1 MPHDAR
7 SPKARRPAA
16 VETLAAASL
25 AAFIASSALAQAT
38 GSGVSEE
45 NRQRFEQ
52 LRERLDAGSLVPP
65 SRIAGFGY
73 RPDWQVNVVRSP
85 GSMLVDGFATDEALF
100 VHDSNNLLT
109 RIGLVRGDSIWQ
121 TPVGDATDEVLEVF
135 RVKDQGRDDV
145 MIVGRLAIHVVSW
158 PSGAAEARQRV
169 ERTLYTPGTLFGPYL
184 IYGSRD
190 GQVIWHQYEVGYPWR
205 GHSLPGSVTAEPLLV
220 GDLVYAVGSE
230 GRVLAL
236 DAAST
241 RLVWEKQLVTGIDA
255 RPASA
260 DGLLF
265 VAGRDQYL
273 WAFDATNG
281 RTVWRYFT
289 ESPLVDAPVV
299 AGNAVYQWVPT
310 EGLVKLSIRPTDRI
324 DGEVLW
330 RQTEANGEIVAVHAD
345 RLLVWDAKTRTLKFV
360 DTATGAIVD
369 RLELPRVR
377 SIVTEGFDSP
387 AMAFISEDGTV
398 MRIVPQG

>member
-1 MPHDAR
+1 MPHDAHH
-7 SPKARRPAA
+7 SKARRLAS

-25 AAFIASSALAQAT
+25 AAIVASSALAQFQ
-38 GSGVSEE
+38 GSGVSDE
-45 NRQRFEQ
+45 NRRRFEE

-73 RPDWQVNVVRSP
+73 RPEWQVNVLRSP
-85 GSMLVDGFATDEALF
+85 GSMMVDGFATADALF

-109 RIGLVRGDSIWQ
+109 RLGLDRGDSIWQ
-121 TPVGDATDEVLEVF
+121 SPVGDATDEVLEVF
-135 RVKDQGRDDV
+135 RVKDDRRDDV
-145 MIVGRLAIHVVSW
+145 LVVGRLAIHVVAYS
-158 PSGAAEARQRV
+158 SGAAESRQKV

-220 GDLVYAVGSE
+220 GDLLFAVGST
-230 GRVLAL
+230 GRILAL

-241 RLVWEKQLVTGIDA
+241 RLVWEKQLVAGIDA

-265 VAGRDQYL
+265 VAGRDQYV
-273 WAFDATNG
+273 WAFEAQSG

-289 ESPLVDAPVV
+289 ESQLVDAPVV
-299 AGNAVYQWVPT
+299 AGDAIYQWVPT
-310 EGLVKLSIRPTDRI
+310 EGLVKLAIRPGDRI
-324 DGEVLW
+324 DGKVLW
-330 RQTEANGEIVAVHAD
+330 KQMEANGEIIATHAG
-345 RLLVWDAKTRTLKFV
+345 RLVMWESGSRTLKFV
-360 DTATGAIVD
+360 DTMTGEVVD

-377 SIVTEGFDSP
+377 SVVTEGFESP
-387 AMAFISEDGTV
+387 AMSFISEDGTV

>member
-1 MPHDAR
+1 MPHDAHH
-7 SPKARRPAA
+7 PKARRLAS

-25 AAFIASSALAQAT
+25 AAIVASSALAQAP

-45 NRQRFEQ
+45 NRRRFDE

-65 SRIAGFGY
+65 SSIASFGY
-73 RPDWQVNVVRSP
+73 RPDWQTNVVRSP
-85 GSMLVDGFATDEALF
+85 GSVLVDGFATADALF

-109 RIGLVRGDSIWQ
+109 RIGLDRGDSIWQ
-121 TPVGDATDEVLEVF
+121 SPVGDATDEVLEVF

-145 MIVGRLAIHVVSW
+145 LVVGRLAIHVVAYT
-158 PSGAAEARQRV
+158 SGAAESKQKV

-205 GHSLPGSVTAEPLLV
+205 GHSLPGSVSAEPLIV
-220 GDLVYAVGSE
+220 GDLLFAVGST
-230 GRVLAL
+230 GRILAL
-236 DAAST
+236 DASST
-241 RLVWEKQLVTGIDA
+241 RLVWEKQLVAGIDA

-273 WAFDATNG
+273 WAFEAESG

-299 AGNAVYQWVPT
+299 AGDAVYQWIPT
-310 EGLVKLSIRPTDRI
+310 EGLVKLAIRPVDRI
-324 DGEVLW
+324 DGKVLW
-330 RQTEANGEIVAVHAD
+330 KQMEADGRIIATHAD
-345 RLLVWDAKTRTLKFV
+345 RLVIWASQSRTLKFV

-377 SIVTEGFDSP
+377 SVVTEGFDSP